1 MEEDAAT
8 KSPPDEAASCLREDT
23 ELQQYLGVLC
33 EEVDGYD
40 SFASTPVVAALQ
52 AHVID
57 DIPAISPMRKIA
69 PGSKEAPAPLAS
81 AQVARG
87 PLHAIDNL
95 YARCSAQTQK
105 KSQHQQGMSSFHV
118 QDSAAVQPCLRK
130 HRPIPVP
137 LEVCLPPESA
147 LAQLE
152 SVVDLDVSQLIAPE
166 RENAFLSHAVRH
178 SEPSYI
184 RMAVHQGSRRPRCG
198 QFQEPPA
205 SETSSPVAPGQQ
217 TQERKKTQRCKAT
230 SQKRAAAAKSSRT
243 VQKRRERRLRNKRQ
257 TEMVRRGVQK
267 EWLCTLKR
275 VLHLDDS
282 TSVTDTYIT
291 AVQTIEELQDKLEG
305 DVEGGCIAE
314 DSIVTN

>member
-205 SETSSPVAPGQQ
+205 SETSSPVAPG
-217 TQERKKTQRCKAT
+217 CH
-230 SQKRAAAAKSSRT
+230 AANAQLHT
-243 VQKRRERRLRNKRQ
+243 IFLYLNLELQVLRWFELGFDWELDSTNCDKGCN
-257 TEMVRRGVQK
+257 RGVV
-267 EWLCTLKR
+267 CVTLN
-275 VLHLDDS
+275 
-282 TSVTDTYIT
+282 
-291 AVQTIEELQDKLEG
+291 
-305 DVEGGCIAE
+305 IAPNL
-314 DSIVTN
+314 SF